1 VNDHLELKY
10 RLVNDHI
17 LKKFEYWPEE
27 IQKKVYEPEYSEADE
42 VDPTELDEISR
53 KKKED

>member
-1 VNDHLELKY
+1 MNDHLELKY